1 MKLLEFLRNSFIT
14 LSVIPVVPFLMVYF
28 IGMGLKKDR
37 KSTFLLAMD
46 ITTVFLLL
54 SVSALFNNI
63 FQSGF
68 GFYLI
73 LLIVLISAGLIGGAQ
88 NRLKGK
94 VDGKRL
100 FRAVWRL
107 CFLFMGVGYLMFM
120 FVGLIK
126 YISQAM

>member
-1 MKLLEFLRNSFIT
+1 MDSFIT
-14 LSVIPVVPFLMVYF
+14 LSVIPMVPFFIIYF
-28 IGMGLKKDR
+28 IGYGLKKD
-37 KSTFLLAMD
+37 KKKTFLLAMD
-46 ITTVFLLL
+46 VTTIFLLL
-54 SVSALFNNI
+54 SVSSIFNIIFNND
-63 FQSGF
+63 F

-73 LLIVLISAGLIGGAQ
+73 LIIVLICAGLIGGAQ

-107 CFLFMGVGYLMFM
+107 AFAFMSVSYLLFMFI
-120 FVGLIK
+120 GLIK

>member
-1 MKLLEFLRNSFIT
+1 MEFLRNSFIT
-14 LSVIPVVPFLMVYF
+14 ISVIPIVPFLIVYF
-28 IGMGLKKDR
+28 AGIGLKKEK

-46 ITTVFLLL
+46 VTTLFLLL
-54 SVSALFNNI
+54 SVSALFNII
-63 FQSGF
+63 FDSGW

-73 LLIVLISAGLIGGAQ
+73 LLIVLISTGLIGGAQ

-100 FRAVWRL
+100 LRAVWRL
-107 CFLFMGVGYLMFM
+107 TFFFMTVSYILFLV
-120 FVGLIK
+120 VGLIQ